1 MYFSNLI
8 NKLDDASENYSDVIR
23 HCQKVIELQIINE
36 QIAINRTKWEDW
48 ISDMAFRQLK
58 YFEWKFGV
66 FGLLEWCSP
75 LFHVYG
81 IPIQIHISHIKL
93 N

>member
-36 QIAINRTKWEDW
+36 QIAINRTK
-48 ISDMAFRQLK
+48 
-58 YFEWKFGV
+58 
-66 FGLLEWCSP
+66 
-75 LFHVYG
+75 
-81 IPIQIHISHIKL
+81 
-93 N
+93 